1 MALKEKLSGAMI
13 AAMKARDNLRLSAV
27 RMVRAAIKNREI
39 ETHTE
44 LDDKAVTDVI
54 STLAKQRRESIR
66 MYQDGNRLELAE
78 KEGLELSVL
87 LEFLPAQLRT
97 HRRPMNNY
105 RVYKIEDLEKVIM
118 DIEAH
123 GTKDMGRV
131 MKVVTPLTA
140 GKADGKFVSDA
151 VRRLLA

>member
-1 MALKEKLSGAMI
+1 MTLKEQLDDAMKT
-13 AAMKARDNLRLSAV
+13 AMKARDNLRLSAV
-27 RMVRAAIKNREI
+27 RMVRASIKNREI

-66 MYQDGNRLELAE
+66 MYVDGNRLELAE

-87 LEFLPAQLRT
+87 LEFLPAQLST
-97 HRRPMNNY
+97 DEIDAL
-105 RVYKIEDLEKVIM
+105 VSKVIM

-123 GTKDMGRV
+123 GAKDMGRV

>member
-1 MALKEKLSGAMI
+1 MTLKEQLNDAMKT
-13 AAMKARDNLRLSAV
+13 AMKARDNLRLSAV

-87 LEFLPAQLRT
+87 LEFLPAQLST
-97 HRRPMNNY
+97 DEIDAL
-105 RVYKIEDLEKVIM
+105 VSKVIM

>member
-1 MALKEKLSGAMI
+1 MTLKEQLNDAMKT
-13 AAMKARDNLRLSAV
+13 AMKARDNLRLSAV

-87 LEFLPAQLRT
+87 LEFLPTQLST
-97 HRRPMNNY
+97 DEIDAL
-105 RVYKIEDLEKVIM
+105 VSKVIM
-118 DIEAH
+118 DVEAH
-123 GTKDMGRV
+123 GSKDMGRV
-131 MKVVTPLTA
+131 MKVITPLTA

>member
-1 MALKEKLSGAMI
+1 MTLKEQLNDAMKT
-13 AAMKARDNLRLSAV
+13 AMKARDNLRLSAV

-87 LEFLPAQLRT
+87 IEFLPAQLST
-97 HRRPMNNY
+97 DEIDAL
-105 RVYKIEDLEKVIM
+105 VLKVIM

-140 GKADGKFVSDA
+140 GKADGKCVSDA